1 MKQLYILLAISSL
14 ALLISSVPG
23 HAVVIGYYPGLEKLI
38 EQADAIVILR
48 IDRHLTG
55 FGSPT
60 FYSTHECYI
69 YQTLKGNIENNTR
82 INLQLMNTKA
92 SFATPYAWGSTHLMF
107 LMKKATDDEPT
118 EYRTLTFKGAQIR
131 LLPLGHEKPPKGRT
145 IQEKVK
151 NLLKDTIAYWKK
163 EHEKNQKF
171 LKTMLGKQG
180 IAEPAKK
187 TTREESAASITEL
200 LRWSDY
206 VGFVI
211 AAPMVSAPQSQ
222 WKQRLF
228 LYSIDSLKGELNRD
242 PVSKQFP
249 WVYAAQAG
257 PTKYST
263 WLSQKAEYL
272 VFLRY
277 QEVDSKM
284 VLATI
289 AAFPVEY
296 RPDEAGRVAGRVCAG
311 HAKGKTLD
319 AQKARNAIQILI
331 KGGHLSNEK
340 RKALDSF
347 LRAAVLPE
355 GVSSQPA
362 SVPFEVRFRE
372 AKKVAAS
379 VRIGTTRKDIE
390 KIFPQE
396 DGGTSGPGST
406 RYYLGSEVMVE
417 VPFDQTAGAWKQ
429 ENKVNGPVKVYR
441 SLMHLD

>member
-69 YQTLKGNIENNTR
+69 YQTLKGDIKKNTR
-82 INLQLMNTKA
+82 INLQLMDTEA
-92 SFATPYAWGSTHLMF
+92 GFATPYAWGSTHLMF

-118 EYRTLTFKGAQIR
+118 EYRTTTSKGAQIR
-131 LLPLGHEKPPKGRT
+131 LSPLGHEKPPKGRT
-145 IQEKVK
+145 IREKIK
-151 NLLKDTIAYWKK
+151 NLIKDTLAYWKK

-180 IAEPAKK
+180 MAEPAEK
-187 TTREESAASITEL
+187 TTRQEPAARITEL
-200 LRWSDY
+200 LRRADY

-228 LYSIDSLKGELNRD
+228 LYSIDSLKGDLNRD
-242 PVSKQFP
+242 PASKQFP
-249 WVYAAQAG
+249 WVYAGRAG
-257 PTKYST
+257 RTKYST
-263 WLSQKAEYL
+263 WLSQKAECL

-277 QEVDSKM
+277 QEIESKK

-296 RPDEAGRVAGRVCAG
+296 RPDTAGRVVGSLFAG
-311 HAKGKTLD
+311 HANGKTLN
-319 AQKARNAIQILI
+319 AQKARNALQILV
-331 KGGHLSNEK
+331 KGGHLPDEK

-362 SVPFEVRFRE
+362 SVPFEERFRE
-372 AKKVAAS
+372 AKKVAS
-379 VRIGTTRKDIE
+379 SIRISTTRKDIE

-396 DGGTSGPGST
+396 DYGISGPSST

-429 ENKVNGPVKVYR
+429 ENKVNGRIKVYR
-441 SLMHLD
+441 SRMHVD